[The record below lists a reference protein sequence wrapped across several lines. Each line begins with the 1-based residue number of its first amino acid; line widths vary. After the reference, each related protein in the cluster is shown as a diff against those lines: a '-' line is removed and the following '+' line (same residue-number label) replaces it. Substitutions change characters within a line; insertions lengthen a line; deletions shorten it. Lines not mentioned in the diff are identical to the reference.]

1 MPTVML
7 LSGSQYNDKEF
18 NLWGRL
24 ELDSKKEDGSE
35 MTLQDL
41 IDHFK
46 VCLVYSN
53 GLVIIWCVILL
64 EYT

>member
-1 MPTVML
+1 MPTMIL
-7 LSGSQYNDKEF
+7 LSDSQYNDKEF
-18 NLWGRL
+18 TLWDRF

-41 IDHFK
+41 MDHFK

-53 GLVIIWCVILL
+53 SLVIIWCMLLL